1 MHKNVKK
8 KNYLLKVTPTFK
20 YFSVLKTFS
29 GVQLFYIM
37 SIVETTLL
45 ITRPD
50 TNTLLI
56 L

>member
-1 MHKNVKK
+1 MSKRREKK
-8 KNYLLKVTPTFK
+8 LIYFFFYLLKVTPILK

-50 TNTLLI
+50 I
-56 L
+56 S